1 MRIRR
6 LELSLIA
13 LTLAFACFTGGY
25 FVGRKGAV
33 NVVALAPQQDE
44 HITAA
49 AQLPPAN
56 QVQEPL
62 PSAAGNEM
70 KTAVQ
75 IVNNPDEANESAVQE
90 TQPQD
95 GGTQTGAPQVG
106 APKGGDGRININTAS
121 RGELTDLPGIG
132 DTLAGRIIDYRL
144 QHGPFIQVEDIRGVS
159 GIGEKRYEAI
169 KELIAT

>member
-1 MRIRR
+1 MRIKR
-6 LELSLIA
+6 LELALIA

-33 NVVALAPQQDE
+33 NVVALTPQQDE
-44 HITAA
+44 KITAA
-49 AQLPPAN
+49 AQLPPAH
-56 QVQEPL
+56 QVQEPIQ
-62 PSAAGNEM
+62 SAAGNELQA
-70 KTAVQ
+70 AVQ
-75 IVNNPDEANESAVQE
+75 IVNNHDEAKGSEVQE
-90 TQPQD
+90 MQPQD
-95 GGTQTGAPQVG
+95 AAPQTGAPQVG

-144 QHGPFIQVEDIRGVS
+144 QHGPFMQVEDIRGVS

-169 KELIAT
+169 KELIAI